1 MTIATTA
8 SSTGAAIAIFRRT
21 ARSCA
26 APLACHAAQRSSNV
40 ADPAT
45 GGVDVGVA
53 GDATTAG
60 TPMPMCP
67 SRRKALVRA
76 GPVWP
81 RAQKSRSS
89 HSIRSRT
96 VSLDFVTRTFGRRDN
111 SPCANAASQ
120 SETRE
125 MRADDAVALARGR
138 FESLSV
144 QDLDPPVAARD
155 QPVALEGPQDNS
167 DGGTLHAEHHGEEL
181 LLEGEGIVLDAV
193 ARLEQPATG
202 PLGDFPL
209 GASCRM
215 YDRLHSARQTGAT
228 PRVTSPQPPSSR

>member
-1 MTIATTA
+1 
-8 SSTGAAIAIFRRT
+8 
-21 ARSCA
+21 
-26 APLACHAAQRSSNV
+26 
-40 ADPAT
+40 
-45 GGVDVGVA
+45 
-53 GDATTAG
+53 
-60 TPMPMCP
+60 
-67 SRRKALVRA
+67 
-76 GPVWP
+76 
-81 RAQKSRSS
+81 
-89 HSIRSRT
+89 
-96 VSLDFVTRTFGRRDN
+96 
-111 SPCANAASQ
+111 
-120 SETRE
+120 